1 MCCKG
6 AHHYLAVLH
15 GEMEIFVMTIDEKEV
30 LKSIIESI
38 SRIDY
43 IKPEDIPSIPLYME
57 QVTTFM
63 DSQLNA
69 SRRYPEDKILTKT
82 MINNYT
88 KNNLIPPPDKK
99 KYSKEHLLLMIFI
112 YYFKN
117 ILSISDIQTLLH
129 PITDKYFHA
138 KKKPDLISLYQEVFS
153 LEESQV
159 DRMIKN
165 ILQSYHKSQDTFM
178 DYPDEDREFL
188 QQFAFICMLSFDVYV
203 KKQIIEKMVD
213 QMSEKKQTQ
222 YHNKASGKSGSKNTT
237 KTMGTNKKDKS

>member
-1 MCCKG
+1 
-6 AHHYLAVLH
+6 
-15 GEMEIFVMTIDEKEV
+15 MTIDEKEV
-30 LKSIIESI
+30 LKSILDSI

-63 DSQLNA
+63 ESQLKS
-69 SRRYPEDKILTKT
+69 SRRYPDDKILTRT

-88 KNNLIPPPDKK
+88 KNDLIPPPDKK

-129 PITDKYFHA
+129 PITDKYFHVDE
-138 KKKPDLISLYQEVFS
+138 KPDLISLYQEVFS
-153 LEESQV
+153 LEKSQV
-159 DRMIKN
+159 NRMIKN
-165 ILQSYHKSQDTFM
+165 VLQTYHKSQDTFT
-178 DYPDEDREFL
+178 DYPEEDREFL

-213 QMSEKKQTQ
+213 QMSSKQKQAQT
-222 YHNKASGKSGSKNTT
+222 KAGRKDSAKTSKNNAKSG
-237 KTMGTNKKDKS
+237 MGTGSGNKKDKSK

>member
-1 MCCKG
+1 
-6 AHHYLAVLH
+6 
-15 GEMEIFVMTIDEKEV
+15 MTIDEKEV
-30 LKSIIESI
+30 LKSILESI

-63 DSQLNA
+63 EEQLKS
-69 SRRYPEDKILTKT
+69 SRRYPDDKILTKT

-88 KNNLIPPPDKK
+88 KNDLIPPPDKK

-129 PITDKYFHA
+129 PITDKYFHS
-138 KKKPDLISLYQEVFS
+138 KEKPDLISLYQEVFS
-153 LEESQV
+153 LEKTQV

-165 ILQSYHKSQDTFM
+165 ILQSYHKAQTTFG
-178 DYPDEDREFL
+178 DYPQEDQEFL
-188 QQFAFICMLSFDVYV
+188 HHFAFICMLSFDVYV

-213 QMSEKKQTQ
+213 QMSEKQKEKQ
-222 YHNKASGKSGSKNTT
+222 KGSGKSGTKPSSKSNP
-237 KTMGTNKKDKS
+237 KSGEHRR

>member
-1 MCCKG
+1 
-6 AHHYLAVLH
+6 
-15 GEMEIFVMTIDEKEV
+15 MTIDEKEI
-30 LKSIIESI
+30 LKSILDSI

-63 DSQLNA
+63 EEQLKS
-69 SRRYPEDKILTKT
+69 SRRYSDDKILTKT

-88 KNNLIPPPDKK
+88 KNDLIPPPDRK

-138 KKKPDLISLYQEVFS
+138 KEKPDLISLYQEVFS
-153 LEESQV
+153 LEKTQV

-165 ILQSYHKSQDTFM
+165 ILQSYHKSQDTFG
-178 DYPDEDREFL
+178 DYPEEDREFL
-188 QQFAFICMLSFDVYV
+188 QHFAFICMLSFDVYV

-213 QMSEKKQTQ
+213 QMAEKQKEKQKSSAKSTTRTNAKKG
-222 YHNKASGKSGSKNTT
+222 NKPDTSSK
-237 KTMGTNKKDKS
+237 

>member
-1 MCCKG
+1 
-6 AHHYLAVLH
+6 
-15 GEMEIFVMTIDEKEV
+15 MTIDDKEV
-30 LKSIIESI
+30 LRSILDSI

-63 DSQLNA
+63 ENQLKS
-69 SRRYPEDKILTKT
+69 SRRYPDDKILTKT

-88 KNNLIPPPDKK
+88 KNDLIPPPDKK

-138 KKKPDLISLYQEVFS
+138 TEKPDLISLYNEIFS
-153 LEESQV
+153 LEQKQV

-165 ILQSYHKSQDTFM
+165 IMCNYQSSKTTFT
-178 DYPDEDREFL
+178 DYPEKDREFL
-188 QQFAFICMLSFDVYV
+188 QDFAFICMLSFDVYV

-213 QMSEKKQTQ
+213 QMSAKQKN
-222 YHNKASGKSGSKNTT
+222 NKGTGKNSAKPPKNG
-237 KTMGTNKKDKS
+237 K

>member
-1 MCCKG
+1 
-6 AHHYLAVLH
+6 
-15 GEMEIFVMTIDEKEV
+15 MTIDEKEV
-30 LKSIIESI
+30 LKSILDSI

-63 DSQLNA
+63 EEQLKS

-88 KNNLIPPPDKK
+88 KNDLIPPPDKK

-153 LEESQV
+153 LEKTQV

-165 ILQSYHKSQDTFM
+165 ILQSYHKAQDTFE
-178 DYPDEDREFL
+178 DYPEEDQDFL
-188 QQFAFICMLSFDVYV
+188 HDFAFICMLSFDVYV

-213 QMSEKKQTQ
+213 QMTEKQK
-222 YHNKASGKSGSKNTT
+222 
-237 KTMGTNKKDKS
+237 KKDNEKQKPSNPKTKKSTRPDGTSK